1 MGPFCRACASRS
13 TTSLAGALVQDI
25 VNTVAITAIQ
35 AQQLRYPVVTTAR
48 TGLALVLN
56 CGSSSIKYQV
66 IDTEVAEPL
75 AVGLVER
82 VTDHAAGVA
91 EVIATLEARTD
102 FSLQDVEVVGHR
114 VVQGGDEFTAPT
126 IIDDDVERRIAL
138 LSTLAPLHNPAHAA
152 GIAAARAAF
161 PLIPHVAVF
170 DTAFHQTMAPEA
182 YTYALDRHVAAEHA
196 IRRYGFHGT
205 SHGFVARAT
214 AAAMGR
220 DVHELNQIILHLG
233 NGASA
238 CAVKGGRSFDT
249 SMGLTP
255 LEGLVMGTRTG
266 DIDPAI
272 AVHLSRA
279 AGLTIDEVDS
289 LLNKSSGMLGLTGYS
304 DMRDVHAAAE
314 AGDHDAQLGL
324 ADLLPAHP
332 WLRWPLLRAAWATS
346 TRSPSLPALAKTTTR
361 CGGTPWPASSELGIV
376 LDAERNAGRKKQ
388 PTLISADSSRVQ
400 VWVIPTN
407 EEREIAVQSLAAIG

>member
-1 MGPFCRACASRS
+1 M
-13 TTSLAGALVQDI
+13 
-25 VNTVAITAIQ
+25 TVP
-35 AQQLRYPVVTTAR
+35 RH
-48 TGLALVLN
+48 GLALVLN

-66 IDTEVAEPL
+66 IDTRADEPL

-91 EVIATLEARTD
+91 EVIAILEDNPAV
-102 FSLQDVEVVGHR
+102 SLGSLDVVGHR

-126 IIDDDVERRIAL
+126 VIDDDVERRIAL
-138 LSTLAPLHNPAHAA
+138 LAALAPLHNPGHAA
-152 GIAAARAAF
+152 GIRAARAAF
-161 PLIPHVAVF
+161 PAIPHVAIF
-170 DTAFHQTMAPEA
+170 DTAFHQTMPPEA

-205 SHGFVARAT
+205 SHHYVSRAT
-214 AAAMGR
+214 AEAMGR
-220 DVHELNQIILHLG
+220 DVSELNQIILHLG

-266 DIDPAI
+266 DIDPAVV
-272 AVHLSRA
+272 AHLGRA
-279 AGLTIDEVDS
+279 AGMTIDEIDD
-289 LLNKSSGMLGLTGYS
+289 LLNKHSGMLGLTGYN
-304 DMRDVHAAAE
+304 DMRDVHAAAD
-314 AGDHDAQLGL
+314 AGDHAAQLGL
-324 ADLLPAHP
+324 QIYYRRIRGYVGRYYALLGHLDSITFTAGVGENDDEVRLH
-332 WLRWPLLRAAWATS
+332 
-346 TRSPSLPALAKTTTR
+346 SLAGLE
-361 CGGTPWPASSELGIV
+361 ELGIV
-376 LDAERNAGRKKQ
+376 VDEGRNAGRAKSPKR
-388 PTLISADSSRVQ
+388 ISADSSRVQ

>member
-1 MGPFCRACASRS
+1 M
-13 TTSLAGALVQDI
+13 
-25 VNTVAITAIQ
+25 
-35 AQQLRYPVVTTAR
+35 
-48 TGLALVLN
+48 
-56 CGSSSIKYQV
+56 
-66 IDTEVAEPL
+66 
-75 AVGLVER
+75 
-82 VTDHAAGVA
+82 
-91 EVIATLEARTD
+91 
-102 FSLQDVEVVGHR
+102 
-114 VVQGGDEFTAPT
+114 VQGGDEFTAPT

-161 PLIPHVAVF
+161 PSTPHVAVF

-205 SHGFVARAT
+205 SHGFVSRAT

-220 DVHELNQIILHLG
+220 DVHDLNQIILHLG

-266 DIDPAI
+266 DIDPAVV
-272 AVHLSRA
+272 AHLERA
-279 AGLTIDEVDS
+279 AGMTIDEVDS

-314 AGDHDAQLGL
+314 AGNDDAHLGL
-324 ADLLPAHP
+324 EIYYRRIRGYVGRYYALLGHLDSITFTAGVGENDDLV
-332 WLRWPLLRAAWATS
+332 RWH
-346 TRSPSLPALAKTTTR
+346 SLDGLA
-361 CGGTPWPASSELGIV
+361 ELGIV